1 MSLPDNNLVEKYF
14 SLPQTTQQHTLYT
27 IITKSSYKELQQI
40 HRLVNDLLSID
51 ILSLLP
57 QSDALRVLS
66 YLDAQSLC
74 RASKVNRKWHEL
86 AINDGLWYLLCREED
101 WLGYGEENSVI
112 RSVPSTPVSAHRPPH
127 ISFLIELMQDAKNI
141 HISRWKEVFIRA
153 HLLNRNWRR
162 GYYSVLPSLKGHSR
176 RVNAFDCLNGVVLS
190 GAEDCS
196 VCLWST
202 SSLECKFK
210 LDGHSDSVNCVKLVE
225 TNAFGNDI
233 STIALTGCSD
243 GFLRVYNTCNGYLL
257 RAVSS
262 QMTGVDSYSSIELL
276 DYNAEYIVGCGDDF
290 CVRVWGL
297 FEDCKLIHY
306 LPGHRDEIQQVKVSG
321 NIAIT
326 CSWDATMR
334 VWNVA
339 KGFCLQ
345 TLSTDG
351 DPIMCCSIGEGLILG
366 GGAEGHVRVWHAN
379 TLHHLFTMS
388 GHNGEVYCVGLNSD
402 VILSGGA
409 DSRVCM
415 YTRSGVEAG
424 VFPGVHIG
432 IVRCL
437 KMQSHRAITS
447 GDRKMVA
454 VWDTRNRSLLN
465 VIHRNPSLVFDI
477 WCDETRIITASPD
490 TPGVITI
497 ISFW

>member
-1 MSLPDNNLVEKYF
+1 MSDNNLVENYF
-14 SLPQTTQQHTLYT
+14 SLPQATQQPTLNK
-27 IITKSSYKELQQI
+27 ILTKSSYKELQRL
-40 HRLVNDLLSID
+40 HKLVNDLLSID
-51 ILSLLP
+51 ILSLLS
-57 QSDALRVLS
+57 QSDALHILS

-74 RASKVNRKWHEL
+74 RASKVNPKWHEL
-86 AINDGLWYLLCREED
+86 AINDGLWYLLCCEED
-101 WLGYGEENSVI
+101 WLGYGEEHSVI
-112 RSVPSTPVSAHRPPH
+112 RSAPSTPVSAHRPPH
-127 ISFLIELMQDAKNI
+127 VSLLIELMQYSNN

-196 VCLWST
+196 VFVWNS
-202 SSLECKFK
+202 SSLECKLK
-210 LDGHSDSVNCVKLVE
+210 LEGHSDSINCVKLVE
-225 TNAFGNDI
+225 TNAFGNVKG
-233 STIALTGCSD
+233 TIALTGCSD
-243 GFLRVYNTCNGYLL
+243 GFLRVFNTCNGYLL

-262 QMTGVDSYSSIELL
+262 QLTGVDSYCSIELL
-276 DYNAEYIVGCGDDF
+276 DSNGEHVVGCGDDF

-297 FEDCKLIHY
+297 FEGCKLIHY
-306 LPGHRDEIQQVKVSG
+306 LPGHKDEVQQLKLSG
-321 NIAIT
+321 NLAIT
-326 CSWDATMR
+326 CSWDTTMR
-334 VWNVA
+334 VWNVG

-351 DPIMCCSIGEGLILG
+351 DPIMCCSIGDGLILG

-379 TLHHLFTMS
+379 TLRHLFTMS
-388 GHNGEVYCVGLNSD
+388 GHNGEVYCVGINSD
-402 VILSGGA
+402 VIVSGGA

-415 YTRSGVEAG
+415 YTSSGVDAG
-424 VFPGVHIG
+424 VFAGVHIG

-437 KMQSHRAITS
+437 RMQTHRAITS
-447 GDRKMVA
+447 GDRKMIA

-465 VIHRNPSLVFDI
+465 VIHRNPTLVFDI
-477 WCDETRIITASPD
+477 WCDDTRVITASPD
-490 TPGVITI
+490 SPGIITI